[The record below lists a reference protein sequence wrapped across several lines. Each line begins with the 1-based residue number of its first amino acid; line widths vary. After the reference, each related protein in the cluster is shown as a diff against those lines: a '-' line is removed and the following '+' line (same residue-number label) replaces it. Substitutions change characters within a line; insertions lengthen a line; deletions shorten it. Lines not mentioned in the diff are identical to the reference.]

1 VSIVALALL
10 ALPSLDLAQLP
21 RFKGWKVGAVTSY
34 DRTEGNDDGF
44 SGKYSFVRKEGD
56 ALVLADLKGPGC
68 VTRFHTPTPTDAP
81 LEFYFDGEATP
92 RVSLPYRKLFSGEV
106 APFVRPLVDGVG
118 GGFYSYVRMP
128 YAKSCKIVL
137 RGPAQFYDINYATYP
152 VGTPVETFNPKVP
165 LALPAVS
172 HRAAGSFDRT
182 LGPGKTVTLY
192 ETKAAGRIESLR
204 LGPASAFAG
213 KDRDILLRVTWDGAK
228 APAILMPVG
237 DFFGYAWGKPTMASA
252 YVGAR
257 DDVAYCELPMP
268 FAKGAKVELTS
279 LRDRPLS
286 VRGEIA
292 VSGEGRRTDEG
303 EFYALWHRENPTT
316 KGRPFTWV
324 DLKGRGHLVGLSL
337 QAQGLE
343 TGNTFFF
350 EGDDVTTT
358 DGETVVHGTGSEDF
372 FNGGWY
378 DLPGRWDHAFSRP
391 FSGSLGYEKH
401 LGRTGGY
408 RFLIG
413 DAYPF
418 AHSLVQTIEHGPER
432 NEHPTDY
439 VGVAYLYLD
448 RPPTPPT
455 VPTLAERRVVD
466 PKRIAFAAHWA
477 TPIESFS
484 LDGATLAR
492 GGDPRTLTLRSGVG
506 GFVTLRLDLPAAGR
520 YRVFINARKSPEA
533 PSIRAEVGEAPI
545 GSAVDLYAEKATT
558 TNGLAMGEIDA
569 VEGPNRLTFRIV
581 GKRTD
586 VARLD
591 LMDVV
596 LERIESL

>member
-1 VSIVALALL
+1 M
-10 ALPSLDLAQLP
+10 
-21 RFKGWKVGAVTSY
+21 
-34 DRTEGNDDGF
+34 
-44 SGKYSFVRKEGD
+44 RKEGD

-68 VTRFHTPTPTDAP
+68 ITRFHTPTPTDAP

-92 RVSLPYRKLFSGEV
+92 RVALPFRSLFSGEV

-128 YAKSCKIVL
+128 YAKSCKVVL

-152 VGTPVETFNPKVP
+152 AGTPVETFDPKAP
-165 LALPAVS
+165 LLSPPVS
-172 HRAAGSFDRT
+172 KRTGRPFDKI
-182 LGPGKTVTLY
+182 LNPGKTVTLF

-204 LGPASAFAG
+204 IGPASAFAG
-213 KDRDILLRVTWDGAK
+213 KDRDVLLRVTWDGGK

-252 YVGAR
+252 YVGTR
-257 DDVAYCELPMP
+257 DDTAYCELPMP
-268 FAKGAKVELTS
+268 FAKGAKVELVS
-279 LRDRPLS
+279 LRNRPIS
-286 VRGEIA
+286 IRGEIA
-292 VSGEGRRTDEG
+292 VSGEGRRPDEG
-303 EFYALWHRENPTT
+303 AFYALWHRENPTT
-316 KGRPFTWV
+316 KGKPFTWV

-350 EGDDVTTT
+350 EGDDITTV
-358 DGETVVHGTGSEDF
+358 DGEMVVHGTGSEDF

-418 AHSLVQTIEHGPER
+418 TRSLVQTIEHGPER
-432 NEHPTDY
+432 NEHPADY

-448 RPPTPPT
+448 QPSTSPSVPP
-455 VPTLAERRVVD
+455 LAERRVAD
-466 PKRIAFAAHWA
+466 PKRIVFAAHWA
-477 TPIESFS
+477 TPIENFS
-484 LDGATLAR
+484 LDGATLTR
-492 GGDPRTLTLRSGVG
+492 GGDPRVLTLRSGVG
-506 GFVTLRLDLPAAGR
+506 GFVTLRLDLPTTGR
-520 YRVFINARKSPEA
+520 YRVSINARKGPEA
-533 PSIRAEVGEAPI
+533 PTIRAEIGEAPI
-545 GSAVDLYAEKATT
+545 GAAVDLYAEKAEIA
-558 TNGLAMGEIDA
+558 NGIAVGEIDA
-569 VEGPNRLTFRIV
+569 TEGANRLTFRIV
-581 GKRTD
+581 GKRSEA
-586 VARLD
+586 VRLD
-591 LMDVV
+591 LIDVV
-596 LERIESL
+596 CERM